1 MNVTLTESGYTLDG
15 KWRLVP
21 VECVFPEAFG
31 PHPTPPQSLSS
42 FAPDWA
48 SYQQGRKD
56 GRADAVAEMRS
67 ALNANP
73 VRRMTMSGQ
82 RLSYVQLDEL
92 QGELDAICSK
102 TLPEP
107 AS

>member
-1 MNVTLTESGYTLDG
+1 MNVVLTESGYTLDG

-31 PHPTPPQSLSS
+31 PHPTPQSLSS

-48 SYQQGRKD
+48 SYQQG
-56 GRADAVAEMRS
+56 
-67 ALNANP
+67 
-73 VRRMTMSGQ
+73 
-82 RLSYVQLDEL
+82 
-92 QGELDAICSK
+92 ELDAIYSK

-107 AS
+107 AP